1 MQLPLFI
8 AKRYLISKKSHNL
21 INIITFISM
30 SGIAVGTMALI
41 IVLSVFNGFESVIKS
56 LYHSF
61 DPDLEITIKQ
71 GKTFHFSNFPS
82 KEIANLPGVYQLVQV
97 VEDDALL
104 KYNNNQY
111 IGKLKGVSDNFIN
124 VTTLDS
130 MIVNGNFVL
139 QEGNADFAIT
149 GSGVAWFLGINLR
162 DIKKMLSV
170 YVPKRGNASSFSMEN
185 AFNNKVIHPAGI
197 FSIQQEIDDKYVF
210 VPLRFARSLMN
221 YSDEVTSVE
230 VYLKPGA
237 DDETLQA
244 EIKKIAGGNFSV
256 KNRNQQNAT
265 LFKVMES
272 EKFAVFLILV
282 FILILA
288 SFNMIGS
295 VSILIVEKKKDIAV
309 LKSMG
314 ADKKLVSRLFFYEGL
329 MISLIGTLAG
339 LTLGFVILCLQQ
351 HFGLISLGGGQGDFI
366 IDAYPVKMNVLD
378 FIYVF
383 LTVQL
388 IGMIA
393 SWYPVKYLLRN
404 FEEISFV

>member
-30 SGIAVGTMALI
+30 AGIAVGTMALI

-339 LTLGFVILCLQQ
+339 LTLGFVILYLQQ
-351 HFGLISLGGGQGDFI
+351 RYGLISLGGGQGDFI
-366 IDAYPVKMNVLD
+366 IDAYPVKMKILD

>member
-82 KEIANLPGVYQLVQV
+82 KEIANLPRVYQLVQV